1 MLKHLLVLLE
11 NLCPSVQKPKSER
24 FNPHR
29 DMVRLPLGRAKKK
42 TGPKPHQHRAATTRH
57 ALVAHVALV
66 ALRGLGASAPKG
78 SVSKKTH
85 ETPKAKGEAVAR
97 FARTHIL

>member
-1 MLKHLLVLLE
+1 MLHL
-11 NLCPSVQKPKSER
+11 
-24 FNPHR
+24 
-29 DMVRLPLGRAKKK
+29 VRLPFGRAKKK

-78 SVSKKTH
+78 SVSQKAH
-85 ETPKAKGEAVAR
+85 EAPTAKGEEVPQSI
-97 FARTHIL
+97 ARTHIL

>member
-1 MLKHLLVLLE
+1 
-11 NLCPSVQKPKSER
+11 
-24 FNPHR
+24 
-29 DMVRLPLGRAKKK
+29 MVRLPLGRAKKK
-42 TGPKPHQHRAATTRH
+42 TGPKHHQHRAATTRH

-85 ETPKAKGEAVAR
+85 ETPKAKGEEVAKAKSEECEEVPKSI
-97 FARTHIL
+97 ARTHIL